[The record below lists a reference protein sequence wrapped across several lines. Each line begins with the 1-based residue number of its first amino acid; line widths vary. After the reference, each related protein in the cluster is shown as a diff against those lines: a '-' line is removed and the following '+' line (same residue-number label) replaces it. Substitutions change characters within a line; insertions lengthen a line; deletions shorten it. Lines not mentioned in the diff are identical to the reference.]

1 MLSDTVRKIKELK
14 IQGAENIAI
23 AAIKAMDKARDKNKA
38 MQLLVAARP
47 TEPMLRNSLKYLMDK
62 GDASFLINEINANA
76 EKISKFGASL
86 IRDNSI
92 VYTHCHSGTVVRII
106 AEAAKSKRIA
116 VHNTE
121 TRPKLQG
128 RITAKALSKLGI
140 HVDFYVDSAAFLA
153 LENAGIMLIGADAIT
168 STGIINKIGSRLIAN
183 AARELHVPV
192 YSAADALKIDFNAMK
207 SGEPIEQRSKSE
219 VWNTNDKNITVH
231 NPAFEEVPYSYISG
245 IITQFG
251 ITGFKEL
258 YSKAKEAYPFIF
270 KN

>member
-23 AAIKAMDKARDKNKA
+23 AAIKAMDEARDKNKA

-47 TEPMLRNSLKYLMDK
+47 TEPMLRNSLKYLLEK
-62 GDASFLINEINANA
+62 GDADLLINEINANA
-76 EKISKFGASL
+76 AKISKFGASL
-86 IRDNSI
+86 IKGNSI
-92 VYTHCHSGTVVRII
+92 VYTHCHSGTVVKII
-106 AEAAKSKRIA
+106 AEAAKSKKVS

-128 RITAKALSKLGI
+128 RITAKALAKLGI

-153 LENAGIMLIGADAIT
+153 LVNADIMLIGADAIT
-168 STGIINKIGSRLIAN
+168 STGIINKIGSKLIAN
-183 AARELHVPV
+183 AAKELHVPV

-207 SGEPIEQRSKSE
+207 SGEPIEQRSKRE
-219 VWNTNDKNITVH
+219 VWNTNDRNITVH
-231 NPAFEEVPYSYISG
+231 NPAFEEVPYAYLSG

-251 ITGFKEL
+251 ITDFKTL
-258 YSKAKEAYPFIF
+258 YAKAKKEYSFMF
-270 KN
+270 K